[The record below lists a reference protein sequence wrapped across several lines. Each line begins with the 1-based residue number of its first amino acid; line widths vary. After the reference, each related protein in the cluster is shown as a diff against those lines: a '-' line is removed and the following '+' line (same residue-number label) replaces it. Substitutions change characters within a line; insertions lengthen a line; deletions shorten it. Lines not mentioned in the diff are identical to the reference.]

1 MRPNPG
7 MRGQAKKGLTMRT
20 RSLLLIAGV
29 MMLGFACA
37 TAPPPPPPPSVDV
50 SGTWE
55 GTWEAFER
63 SAGGGGI
70 RGVFRQDGATLY
82 GNFEIQTQGPNPIS
96 RTYVSGVVR
105 ANQVQLLAPNEGLL
119 VVDGNEMSGTI
130 QGIMAARVTL
140 RRQP

>member
-1 MRPNPG
+1 MHI
-7 MRGQAKKGLTMRT
+7 

-29 MMLGFACA
+29 MMLGVACA
-37 TAPPPPPPPSVDV
+37 TAPSPPPPPSIDV

-55 GTWEAFER
+55 GTWEAAER

-82 GNFEIQTQGPNPIS
+82 GNVEFQTQGPNPIS

-105 ANQVQLLAPNEGLL
+105 ANEIQLLAPNEGLL
-119 VVDGNEMSGTI
+119 VVDGNEMSGNI
-130 QGIMAARVTL
+130 QGIMAARVKL

>member
-1 MRPNPG
+1 MRI
-7 MRGQAKKGLTMRT
+7 

-37 TAPPPPPPPSVDV
+37 TAPPPPPPSVDV

-55 GTWEAFER
+55 GNWEAFER

-70 RGVFRQDGATLY
+70 RGVFRQDGATVY
-82 GNFEIQTQGPNPIS
+82 GNFEIQNQGPNPIS

-105 ANQVQLLAPNEGLL
+105 ANEIQLLAPTEGLL

-130 QGIMAARVTL
+130 QGIMAARVKL

>member
-7 MRGQAKKGLTMRT
+7 MRGQERKGSTMRT

-29 MMLGFACA
+29 MMLGLACA
-37 TAPPPPPPPSVDV
+37 TAPPPPPPPGVDV

-55 GTWEAFER
+55 GSWEAFER

-96 RTYVSGVVR
+96 RTYVSGVIS
-105 ANQVQLLAPNEGLL
+105 ANQIRLLAPTEGAL
-119 VVDGNEMSGTI
+119 VVDGNEMSGTVY
-130 QGIMAARVTL
+130 GIMAAQVKL
-140 RRQP
+140 RRRA

>member
-1 MRPNPG
+1 
-7 MRGQAKKGLTMRT
+7 MRT

-29 MMLGFACA
+29 MMLGLACA
-37 TAPPPPPPPSVDV
+37 TAPSAPPPPSVDV

-55 GTWEAFER
+55 GSWEALER

-105 ANQVQLLAPNEGLL
+105 ANEIQLLAPNEGLL
-119 VVDGNEMSGTI
+119 VVDGNEMSGNI
-130 QGIMAARVTL
+130 QGIMAARVKL

>member
-1 MRPNPG
+1 
-7 MRGQAKKGLTMRT
+7 MRT
-20 RSLLLIAGV
+20 LSLLLIVGV
-29 MMLGFACA
+29 MMLGSACA

-55 GTWEAFER
+55 GSWEAVER

-70 RGVFRQDGATLY
+70 RGVFRQDGATVY

-105 ANQVQLLAPNEGLL
+105 ANEIQLLAPNEGLL
-119 VVDGNEMSGTI
+119 VVDGNEMSGSI
-130 QGIMAARVTL
+130 QGIMAARVKL

>member
-1 MRPNPG
+1 MLPDSS
-7 MRGQAKKGLTMRT
+7 MRGQAKKGSTMRIRT
-20 RSLLLIAGV
+20 LLLMAGV
-29 MMLGFACA
+29 MTLGFACA
-37 TAPPPPPPPSVDV
+37 TPPPPPSPSVDV
-50 SGTWE
+50 SGTWV

-82 GNFEIQTQGPNPIS
+82 GNFEIQNQGPNPIS

-119 VVDGNEMSGTI
+119 VVEGDEMSGTVKAI
-130 QGIMAARVTL
+130 TAARIRL

>member
-1 MRPNPG
+1 MRI
-7 MRGQAKKGLTMRT
+7 

-29 MMLGFACA
+29 MMLGLACA
-37 TAPPPPPPPSVDV
+37 APPPPPPPGVDV
-50 SGTWE
+50 SGSWV
-55 GTWEAFER
+55 GRWEAFER

-70 RGVFRQDGATLY
+70 RGEFRQDGATVY

-105 ANQVQLLAPNEGLL
+105 ANQIQLLAPNEGLL

-130 QGIMAARVTL
+130 RGIMAARVKL

>member
-1 MRPNPG
+1 
-7 MRGQAKKGLTMRT
+7 MRT
-20 RSLLLIAGV
+20 RSLPLIAAV
-29 MMLGFACA
+29 MMLGVACA

-55 GTWEAFER
+55 GNWEALER

-119 VVDGNEMSGTI
+119 VVDGNEMSGSI
-130 QGIMAARVTL
+130 QGIMAARVKL

>member
-1 MRPNPG
+1 MLPSSS
-7 MRGQAKKGLTMRT
+7 MRGQVKKGSTMRI

-29 MMLGFACA
+29 MMLGVACA
-37 TAPPPPPPPSVDV
+37 TAPPPPPPSVDV

-55 GTWEAFER
+55 GNWEAFES

-70 RGVFRQDGATLY
+70 RGVFRQDGATVY
-82 GNFEIQTQGPNPIS
+82 GNFEIQNQGPSPIS

-105 ANQVQLLAPNEGLL
+105 GNEMQLLAPTEGLL

-130 QGIMAARVTL
+130 QGIMAARIKL

>member
-1 MRPNPG
+1 MRI
-7 MRGQAKKGLTMRT
+7 

-29 MMLGFACA
+29 MMLGVACA
-37 TAPPPPPPPSVDV
+37 TAPPPPPPSVDV

-55 GTWEAFER
+55 GNWEAFES

-70 RGVFRQDGATLY
+70 RGVFRQDGATVY
-82 GNFEIQTQGPNPIS
+82 GNFEIQNQGPSPIS

-105 ANQVQLLAPNEGLL
+105 GNEMQLLAPTEGLL

-130 QGIMAARVTL
+130 QGIMAARIKL

>member
-1 MRPNPG
+1 MLPSSS
-7 MRGQAKKGLTMRT
+7 MRGQVKKGSTMRI

-29 MMLGFACA
+29 MMLGVACA
-37 TAPPPPPPPSVDV
+37 TAPPPPPPSVDV

-55 GTWEAFER
+55 GNWEAFES

-70 RGVFRQDGATLY
+70 RGVFRQDGATVY
-82 GNFEIQTQGPNPIS
+82 GNFEIQNQGPSPIS

-105 ANQVQLLAPNEGLL
+105 GNEMQLLAPTEGLL
-119 VVDGNEMSGTI
+119 VVDGNEMRGTI
-130 QGIMAARVTL
+130 QGIMAARIKL

>member
-7 MRGQAKKGLTMRT
+7 MRGQEKKGSTMRT

-50 SGTWE
+50 SGTWV
-55 GTWEAFER
+55 GMWEAFER

-82 GNFEIQTQGPNPIS
+82 GNFEIQTQGPNPVS

>member
-1 MRPNPG
+1 MLPDPG
-7 MRGQAKKGLTMRT
+7 MRGQAKKGSTMRI
-20 RSLLLIAGV
+20 RFLPLIAGV
-29 MMLGFACA
+29 MMLGSACA
-37 TAPPPPPPPSVDV
+37 TAPPPPPPSVDV

-55 GTWEAFER
+55 GNWEAFES

-105 ANQVQLLAPNEGLL
+105 ANQIQLLAPNEGLL
-119 VVDGNEMSGTI
+119 VVDGNEMSGTL
-130 QGIMAARVTL
+130 QGIMAARVKL